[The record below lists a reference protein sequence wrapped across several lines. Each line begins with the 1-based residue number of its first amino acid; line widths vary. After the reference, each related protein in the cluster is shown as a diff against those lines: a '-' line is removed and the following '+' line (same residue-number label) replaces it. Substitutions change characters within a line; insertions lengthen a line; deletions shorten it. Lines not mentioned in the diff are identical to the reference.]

1 MDGNRFWETVA
12 MSSGAYDRGQLR
24 APVNE
29 PSSSTLVLSY
39 PHLRPSLE
47 PKRLRRE
54 EIWAVADEARRQ
66 LCRGPRPKVD
76 IAQIAR
82 RTTRLQVNGLAFEL
96 RWQFDG
102 AVEDVAGQSVIGS
115 VEHNPTWPTGATI
128 SIDSAS
134 IGERDD
140 LGRST
145 AAHELGHA
153 IFDVPTWIWTT
164 QNTSRAETRRYH
176 RTETLERDA
185 ADEIDW
191 VEWRANEFMGTFL
204 APRAMLH
211 RHMHKR
217 AAGLEIPLIESS
229 LRDELPVVCSQ
240 APPPLIDEVVG
251 ELADLFGL
259 SVPFIRMRLRRYGL
273 VPVQL
278 LG

>member
-1 MDGNRFWETVA
+1 
-12 MSSGAYDRGQLR
+12 MSSGAYRRLEHVDELAIAAG
-24 APVNE
+24 E
-29 PSSSTLVLSY
+29 PRSPTLVLSY

-54 EIWAVADEARRQ
+54 EIWTVAEEARRQ

-82 RTTRLQVNGLAFEL
+82 RAVCLQVNGLAFEL
-96 RWQFDG
+96 RWQFDRS
-102 AVEDVAGQSVIGS
+102 VEDDAGQPVVGS
-115 VEHNPTWPTGATI
+115 VEHDPSWPAGATI
-128 SIDSAS
+128 SIDSAF

-153 IFDVPTWIWTT
+153 VFDVPAWIWRT
-164 QNTSRAETRRYH
+164 QNTVEPATRRH
-176 RTETLERDA
+176 HLTETSERDA
-185 ADEIDW
+185 AAEIDW
-191 VEWRANEFMGTFL
+191 VEWRANEFMGAFL
-204 APRAMLH
+204 APRPMLH

-217 AAGLEIPLIESS
+217 AAGLAIPLIEGGRRS
-229 LRDELPVVCSQ
+229 ELPVVCPQ
-240 APPPLIDEVVG
+240 APPPLLDELVG

-259 SVPFIRMRLRRYGL
+259 SEPFIRMRLRRYGL